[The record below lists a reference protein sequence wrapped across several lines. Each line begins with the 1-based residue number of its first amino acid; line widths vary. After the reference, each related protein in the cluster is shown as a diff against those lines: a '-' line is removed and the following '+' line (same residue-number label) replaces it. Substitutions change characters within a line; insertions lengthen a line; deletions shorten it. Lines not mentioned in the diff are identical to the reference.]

1 MVLGL
6 AALGLA
12 FLASPASAANT
23 FTINET
29 SGTGVA
35 GSEKLIPVFISGSD
49 STGIGGTF
57 TLGGIYIPYLGTMQP
72 CSAPIGGFSSAGCGV
87 WGAASIEAWASGLY
101 YDPRFGTPFI
111 PPSGDHHRTGYRMLM
126 QPSFSG
132 GQWLSGFA
140 PLNDR
145 FPFFPEV
152 GTAGIGGDVGL
163 AMANASQYMASLD
176 LILAFVDHHGEPL
189 TTGKFPRYWAH
200 SRDAW
205 IDNLM
210 VKYTAGGGD
219 TTPGGDFDA
228 FSQALRSSVGFAR
241 NATLVRW
248 RAMSN
253 LDGAFSLGGPTGDCG
268 GPWCEFYVTQDGSGN
283 YHLFVTKAGDGN
295 TDTIDD
301 ITDPDGPNNI
311 LGDSDDPT
319 SFEITTSTRLDTQGG
334 LSNGGFVLKEFGLSN
349 VEKLPTVIDDRMAQ
363 FVTEMDSGLEAG
375 TAPSMTGFGQQL
387 LQQWKVY
394 SGPNVHSEEGADP
407 YSWVICGTRGPNYG
421 EDDCAAGFG
430 GAIDAGG
437 LKIAIVYNSSST
449 TPLGESTMKRFGADI
464 NPGLIDSP
472 PQDTGVYVVC
482 TTTVGTTAVMGVQG
496 PIVYNNSLCESDAGL
511 DGFYGSFDDGTVYY
525 KEAVENGLRGWI
537 RENNAHAFS
546 FLGADVGDHDGVSPA
561 NFGLTSLMQQVE
573 PTQGALISCLNC
585 APHDLPVNVDT
596 VTYTFNW
603 PGLPA
608 VNPLLHAPS
617 DTLPTFPVGTSVIGV
632 LP

>member
-1 MVLGL
+1 MIKHGKSMVLGL

-12 FLASPASAANT
+12 VLASPASAANI

-49 STGIGGTF
+49 ATGIGGTF
-57 TLGGIYIPYLGTMQP
+57 TIGGIYIPYLGTMQP
-72 CSAPIGGFSSAGCGV
+72 CSAPIGGFSAAGCAT
-87 WGAASIEAWASGLY
+87 WGTASLTAWATGLY

-140 PLNDR
+140 PLNSR
-145 FPFFPEV
+145 FPFFPQV

-163 AMANASQYMASLD
+163 AMANASEYMSALD
-176 LILAFVDHHGEPL
+176 QILAFVDHHGEPL

-200 SRDAW
+200 TRDAW

-228 FSQALRSSVGFAR
+228 FSQALRSSVGFSR
-241 NATLVRW
+241 NATNLRW

-253 LDGAFSLGGPTGDCG
+253 LDGAFSLGGPTASCAGA
-268 GPWCEFYVTQDGSGN
+268 WCEFYITEDVAGV
-283 YHLFVTKAGDGN
+283 HLWVVPNADGN
-295 TDTIDD
+295 TDTHEV
-301 ITDPDGPNNI
+301 TGVA
-311 LGDSDDPT
+311 
-319 SFEITTSTRLDTQGG
+319 EITTSTRLDTMGG
-334 LSNGGFVLKEFGLSN
+334 LGNGGFVLKEFALSD
-349 VEKLPTVIDDRMAQ
+349 VEKLPAVLDDRLAQ

-375 TAPSMTGFGQQL
+375 TAPSMAGFGQQL
-387 LQQWKVY
+387 LQQWRAI
-394 SGPNVHSEEGADP
+394 SGPNWHSEEGADP

-421 EDDCAAGFG
+421 EDDCAVPGG

-437 LKIAIVYNSSST
+437 LKIAIVYNANAIGTLGDST
-449 TPLGESTMKRFGADI
+449 VVRFGSDL

-482 TTTVGTTAVMGVQG
+482 STVPGTTSVMGVAG
-496 PIVYNNSLCESDAGL
+496 PIVYNNDPCESDAGA
-511 DGFYGSFDDGTVYY
+511 DGFYGSFDDGTIYY

-546 FLGADVGDHDGVSPA
+546 FLGADTDGLAAGDPGNQAP
-561 NFGLTSLMQQVE
+561 NFGTTVLLQQVE
-573 PTQGALISCLNC
+573 PTQGALVSCLNC
-585 APHDLPVNVDT
+585 LPHTLPYNVET
-596 VTYTFNW
+596 VQYSFQW
-603 PGLPA
+603 PGLPD
-608 VNPLLHAPS
+608 VQPLLHAPS
-617 DTLPTFPVGTSVIGV
+617 DTAPTFPVGESIIGV